1 MRACVCVCT
10 CSRFFKFCCCWV
22 FLLLFVVVVVVV
34 VVVMQLL
41 LLSCSLRP
49 VKTEE
54 TVSHHQ
60 NNRCKGGGDL
70 TSAKQLVYSAPSLL
84 FQQLCGTQSHRQ
96 CPKEPAVETRSKGQS
111 NSLMRTQLH
120 LPVSSVSITS
130 HAQACDAQR
139 VAHGS
144 GAADSS

>member
-1 MRACVCVCT
+1 M
-10 CSRFFKFCCCWV
+10 
-22 FLLLFVVVVVVV
+22 FLLLFVVVVVVVVVVVAV

-70 TSAKQLVYSAPSLL
+70 TSAKQLVYSAPNLL

-96 CPKEPAVETRSKGQS
+96 RPKEPAVETRSKGQS
-111 NSLMRTQLH
+111 NSL
-120 LPVSSVSITS
+120 
-130 HAQACDAQR
+130 
-139 VAHGS
+139 
-144 GAADSS
+144 